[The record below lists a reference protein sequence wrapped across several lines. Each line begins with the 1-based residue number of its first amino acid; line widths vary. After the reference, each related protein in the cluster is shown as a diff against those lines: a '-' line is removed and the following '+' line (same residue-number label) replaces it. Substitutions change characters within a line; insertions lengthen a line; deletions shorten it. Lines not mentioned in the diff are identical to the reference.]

1 MIASSNMVRWF
12 LLDEKREIVRIKLEE
27 NQRRQTQSVPTK
39 AFQVRI
45 GDNKT
50 VVVYG
55 RIQGYIL
62 DALLKAV
69 FNDAHWCA

>member
-1 MIASSNMVRWF
+1 MLITINTKNSRPLVCKAVGYWV
-12 LLDEKREIVRIKLEE
+12 LTE

-69 FNDAHWCA
+69 FNDAH

>member
-1 MIASSNMVRWF
+1 
-12 LLDEKREIVRIKLEE
+12 LDEKPEIVRIKLDED
-27 NQRRQTQSVPTK
+27 QRLQTQNVPTK

-62 DALLKAV
+62 AALLKAV
-69 FNDAHWCA
+69 FNDAH

>member
-1 MIASSNMVRWF
+1 M
-12 LLDEKREIVRIKLEE
+12 DEIPEIVRIKLEDD
-27 NQRRQTQSVPTK
+27 QRRTAQTVPTK
-39 AFQVRI
+39 AFQVNI

-55 RIQGYIL
+55 RIQSYIL

-69 FNDAHWCA
+69 FNDAH

>member
-1 MIASSNMVRWF
+1 M
-12 LLDEKREIVRIKLEE
+12 DEKPEIVRIKLEE
-27 NQRRQTQSVPTK
+27 NQRRQTQSLPTK

-69 FNDAHWCA
+69 FNDAH